1 MDPQNGNS
9 SPPALRYGEIFHE
22 LIACLLAATIFATL
36 VIVLVRHFFPL
47 AGGSV

>member
-9 SPPALRYGEIFHE
+9 SPPFHRYGEIVHE
-22 LIACLLAATIFATL
+22 LMACIFAATIFVTI

-47 AGGSV
+47 DGQ